1 MTTSILIG
9 RILGAHG
16 IRGAVKLKSF
26 AANPA
31 DIAAYKPLTAGDGR
45 IFEIVH
51 LKPARDEFIADLKE
65 VRDRNAAEALKGTDL
80 FIARDHLPPPP
91 SGEIYLADLVGKPVA
106 TADRTLGSVTG
117 IQNYGAG
124 DLLELDSGELIPVA
138 FIITTDAVITVD
150 LPEGYLDAA
159 DESQRGQNGRP

>member
-1 MTTSILIG
+1 M
-9 RILGAHG
+9 
-16 IRGAVKLKSF
+16 
-26 AANPA
+26 
-31 DIAAYKPLTAGDGR
+31 
-45 IFEIVH
+45 
-51 LKPARDEFIADLKE
+51 
-65 VRDRNAAEALKGTDL
+65 
-80 FIARDHLPPPP
+80 
-91 SGEIYLADLVGKPVA
+91 GKPVA
-106 TADRTLGSVTG
+106 TADRTLGIVTG